1 MALSL
6 DALVTRFDEL
16 KALNSFIDNRR
27 PLPFAQAL
35 PGAPS
40 FTLQLP
46 PIAYRIGFFA
56 LQSAM
61 IGAGLLLA
69 LSIGVLLV
77 QWSRGRQPSQMVIVS
92 ALCGVMVH
100 GGFLLSALG
109 SLGIPRYAI
118 GLWVPLVLGSCLSM
132 LWVFKSVHNVLFP
145 NQGRT

>member
-1 MALSL
+1 MLAITKFRDFVEYRFALEERAALAANSEGKALVGVAWSRLRGGLPDYFRLSFDHWCCLWTLSL
-6 DALVTRFDEL
+6 PDFDEL

-77 QWSRGRQPSQMVIVS
+77 QWSCGRQPSQMVIVS
-92 ALCGVMVH
+92 AFAV
-100 GGFLLSALG
+100 
-109 SLGIPRYAI
+109 
-118 GLWVPLVLGSCLSM
+118 
-132 LWVFKSVHNVLFP
+132 
-145 NQGRT
+145 